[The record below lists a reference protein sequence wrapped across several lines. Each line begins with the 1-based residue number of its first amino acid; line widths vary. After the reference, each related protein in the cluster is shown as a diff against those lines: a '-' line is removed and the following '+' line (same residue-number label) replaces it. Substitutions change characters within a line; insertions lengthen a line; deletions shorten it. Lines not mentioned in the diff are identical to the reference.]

1 MRDSQ
6 DGPRVTP
13 EMFNIRKEI
22 GRNVK
27 RLRKAIGISQ
37 TGLADLLSTSYSVI
51 NRWEN
56 GKTDIGI
63 DNAQRIASALNI
75 DVHFILAP
83 EPGVQQTVPVP
94 VLLLRRMVALWQGI
108 AAVNP
113 GIEPLPHFLTLLYNP
128 TDVLSESLQCLL
140 EESPQEEIFPPSLP
154 TFTSLDVLSR
164 APRYTSFPQV

>member
-1 MRDSQ
+1 MQDSQ
-6 DGPRVTP
+6 NGPKVTP
-13 EMFNIRKEI
+13 EMVSIRREI

-27 RLRKAIGISQ
+27 RYRNANGLSQ
-37 TGLADLLSTSYSVI
+37 TKLADLLCTSYSVI

-63 DNAQRIASALNI
+63 DNAQRIATALGI
-75 DVHFILAP
+75 DVHVLLSP
-83 EPGVQQTVPVP
+83 EPNGQETVPVP
-94 VLLLRRMVALWQGI
+94 VLWLRRMVALWRGL

-113 GIEPLPHFLTLLYNP
+113 GIEPLPSSLTLLYNP